1 MQLVIFLIPALACP
15 SKTAIS
21 YELVEIE
28 VIFNIPVKFEFN
40 IVVVLT

>member
-1 MQLVIFLIPALACP
+1 MQLVIFLIPALVYP

-21 YELVEIE
+21 YKLVEIE
-28 VIFNIPVKFEFN
+28 VIFNIPVKFELS